1 MFFVL
6 LIAILE
12 NIYLI
17 KKYFLDNY
25 LPYFRKN
32 YNFME
37 KQKRGPK
44 GPRLKKGERR
54 VNLSLT
60 CESRHRKELTKIL
73 KAQIKDYERS
83 KDSGANNQKP

>member
-1 MFFVL
+1 MKVFFVL
-6 LIAILE
+6 RNAILII
-12 NIYLI
+12 IYLI

-25 LPYFRKN
+25 FPYIRKN
-32 YNFME
+32 YFYME

-60 CESRHRKELTKIL
+60 CQNRHKKELTKII
-73 KAQIKDYERS
+73 KKQIADYERS
-83 KDSGANNQKP
+83 KDSGSNN